1 MPLVTIPFVYGKKSQ
16 NFNSEKKIIQSDK
29 EFRLYYIY
37 IPTTVASSCFNTLI
51 LIVTV
56 QMKLYTDKALPK
68 HSQKVSVVSL

>member
-1 MPLVTIPFVYGKKSQ
+1 MGKKAKILTAK
-16 NFNSEKKIIQSDK
+16 KKIIQSDK